1 MGKTLIDEKSLT
13 QNIGQ
18 KSLNLPPQYN
28 ARRQALKNLEK
39 EFKALLTKRQNGTI
53 SKKELGRFRNLPRE
67 IKAVTITDPEV
78 LFKRNRQGKWT
89 YTKEEAW
96 KIKGKASDPG
106 LKPPETHHKAG
117 LDKYYGKIKGWDD
130 DVLFDLHQTL
140 ASKGKYLGNHPKNRV
155 NLDSSLHVGRARQF
169 TPAYESIHG
178 AIDYSDL
185 TDAEW
190 ETLVD
195 RVASENIDFIKTD
208 NLDFDF
214 DSDIGSPGDPK
225 VGRRPRTPIPSDEAF
240 DYATSENLE
249 RLESMLDNDYQLADE
264 FSKKA
269 PNTKIAW
276 EGKTTSS
283 RVTNFIKNN
292 KANEAF
298 WPEDTLEALKNQD
311 LDRIVEIEK
320 QLPGLREAAMQDALK
335 SGKTLQQWQD
345 ISRNIN
351 PARALT
357 SALKNPWV
365 RTGIAGAGIW
375 GMGLDIQAA
384 EQNWRTYKED
394 SNGDNLAN
402 AIGSTAVAIDQIS
415 PFGIVGQT
423 INYAARNGDNGDD
436 MNGSLGLNG
445 LADDIKKAETYEK
458 EESEITNGWYEDSL
472 EDRQLN
478 GSKYTKRLL
487 KAI

>member
-28 ARRQALKNLEK
+28 ARRQALKDLEK

-78 LFKRNRQGKWT
+78 LFKRNRQGKLT

-96 KIKGKASDPG
+96 KIKGKASAPG

-117 LDKYYGKIKGWDD
+117 LDKYYNKIKGWDD

-214 DSDIGSPGDPK
+214 DSDIGSTGDPK

-240 DYATSENLE
+240 DYATSENFE
-249 RLESMLDNDYQLADE
+249 RIESMLDNDYQLADD
-264 FSKKA
+264 FSKKV

-298 WPEDTLEALKNQD
+298 WPEDTLDALKNQD
-311 LDRIVEIEK
+311 LDRLVAIEK
-320 QLPGLREAAMQDALK
+320 EIPLIKEAAMQDALK
-335 SGKTLQQWQD
+335 SGKTLQQWQ
-345 ISRNIN
+345 
-351 PARALT
+351 
-357 SALKNPWV
+357 
-365 RTGIAGAGIW
+365 
-375 GMGLDIQAA
+375 
-384 EQNWRTYKED
+384 
-394 SNGDNLAN
+394 
-402 AIGSTAVAIDQIS
+402 AI
-415 PFGIVGQT
+415 
-423 INYAARNGDNGDD
+423 ARNGENKANGVKKLINTSRVLPLTNAVRKTANFIRPVAKPVLKVAPYAGLWLAVEG
-436 MNGSLGLNG
+436 MNSGISKAVEDPTPENIAYATGKTAAAVLEVDPTGITPTIVDTATESFFTEEGRKNWRGL
-445 LADDIKKAETYEK
+445 
-458 EESEITNGWYEDSL
+458 S
-472 EDRQLN
+472 
-478 GSKYTKRLL
+478 SKYDFSSL
-487 KAI
+487 

>member
-53 SKKELGRFRNLPRE
+53 TKKELGRFRNLPRE

-96 KIKGKASDPG
+96 KLKGKANAPG

-130 DVLFDLHQTL
+130 DVLFNLHESL

-195 RVASENIDFIKTD
+195 KVSSENIDYIKTD

-240 DYATSENLE
+240 DYATSENFE
-249 RLESMLDNDYQLADE
+249 RLESMLDNDYQLADA

-276 EGKTTSS
+276 EGKTASS

-292 KANEAF
+292 KTNEAF
-298 WPEDTLEALKNQD
+298 WPEDTLDALKNQD
-311 LDRIVEIEK
+311 LDRLVAIEK
-320 QLPGLREAAMQDALK
+320 ELPLIKEAAMQDALK

-345 ISRNIN
+345 VRRGS
-351 PARALT
+351 RALFSSPATKVAAVGIGFGLWDAFSGTQEAISGTHDYLNPKEET
-357 SALKNPWV
+357 SDLERTADGLKAFSGALTAASPLV
-365 RTGIAGAGIW
+365 GA
-375 GMGLDIQAA
+375 
-384 EQNWRTYKED
+384 T
-394 SNGDNLAN
+394 
-402 AIGSTAVAIDQIS
+402 AIPAVGAKLS
-415 PFGIVGQT
+415 ELHL
-423 INYAARNGDNGDD
+423 RNRA
-436 MNGSLGLNG
+436 L
-445 LADDIKKAETYEK
+445 KAETRYDTIHDRTSTPTDLWIK
-458 EESEITNGWYEDSL
+458 KTMPQDAVRSL
-472 EDRQLN
+472 E
-478 GSKYTKRLL
+478 L
-487 KAI
+487 K